1 MQNLINILVFV
12 LILGSIITIH
22 EFGHFIAAKYFGVYC
37 SQFSIGFG
45 PKIYSRKGKETDF
58 EIRALPIGGFVAMAG
73 EEGQEDQ
80 EALKDVPYERTL
92 KGKKTYQKII
102 IFLAGVF
109 MNFLLAIIVIFGINL
124 TSGEMPVNVAQ
135 IGSIVDGSAA
145 QVYELMPG
153 DIIEK
158 IEVVE
163 TGDVFIINN
172 FGDIELNR
180 ETIKTTA
187 DSINLELSVK
197 RNNESMTKDIV
208 VDYDEEASK
217 YAIGIIQATR
227 SMTFIEAFKYSF
239 VTFGEMSVAIINA
252 LGQLVTNFA
261 GTVGQL
267 SGPVG
272 IYETTAM
279 VTETGD
285 IAYILSLLAMLSVN
299 IGVFNLMPIPGLDG
313 CQMLFAIVEHIIGR
327 ELPEKLRM
335 VLQLAGLALVFGLMI
350 VVTFQDIFR
359 IFN

>member
-80 EALKDVPYERTL
+80 ETLKDVPYERTL

-109 MNFLLAIIVIFGINL
+109 MNFLLAIIVIFGINV

-172 FGDIELNR
+172 FDDIELNR

-187 DSINLELSVK
+187 DSIHLELSVK

-208 VDYDEEASK
+208 VEYDEEASK

-239 VTFGEMSVAIINA
+239 VTFGEMSVAIIDA

>member
-1 MQNLINILVFV
+1 MQNIINTLVFV
-12 LILGSIITIH
+12 FILGSIITIH
-22 EFGHFIAAKYFGVYC
+22 ELGHLLAAKYFGVYC

-92 KGKKTYQKII
+92 KGKKTHEKII

-109 MNFLLAIIVIFGINL
+109 MNFFLAIVVIFGINL
-124 TSGEMPVNVAQ
+124 SSGELPVNVAQ
-135 IGSIVDGSAA
+135 IGSIVDNSPA
-145 QVYELMPG
+145 QIYELMPG

-163 TGDVFIINN
+163 TGDVFVINN
-172 FGDIELNR
+172 FADIELNKQ
-180 ETIKTTA
+180 TIQTSA
-187 DSINLELSVK
+187 DALNLELSVK
-197 RNNESMTKDIV
+197 RNNNSITKNIV
-208 VDYDEEASK
+208 VEYNEEVHK
-217 YAIGIIQATR
+217 YTLGIVQATR
-227 SMTFIEAFKYSF
+227 SMTFVEAFKYSF
-239 VTFGEMSVAIINA
+239 ITFGEMSVTIIDA
-252 LGQLVTNFA
+252 LGKLVTNFT

-272 IYETTAM
+272 IYETTAKI
-279 VTETGD
+279 TESGD
-285 IAYILSLLAMLSVN
+285 ITYILSLLALLSVN

-335 VLQLAGLALVFGLMI
+335 VLQIAGLALVFGLMI
-350 VVTFQDIFR
+350 IVTFQDIFR

>member
-1 MQNLINILVFV
+1 MQNLINTLVFV

-22 EFGHFIAAKYFGVYC
+22 EFGHFVAAKYFGVYC

-109 MNFLLAIIVIFGINL
+109 MNFFLAIVVIFGINL
-124 TSGEMPVNVAQ
+124 TSGQLPVNVAQ
-135 IGSIVDGSAA
+135 IGSIIDNSAA
-145 QVYELMPG
+145 QTYELMPG

-158 IEVVE
+158 IEVLE
-163 TGDVFIINN
+163 TGDIFIINN
-172 FGDIELNR
+172 FSDIELNR
-180 ETIKTTA
+180 ETIKTTS
-187 DSINLELSVK
+187 DSLNLELSVK
-197 RNNESMTKDIV
+197 RNDVSMTKNMV
-208 VDYDEEASK
+208 VKYNAESQK
-217 YAIGIIQATR
+217 YALGIIQATR
-227 SMTFIEAFKYSF
+227 DMTFIEAFKHTF
-239 VTFGEMSVAIINA
+239 ITFGEMSVAIIDA
-252 LGQLVTNFA
+252 LGQLVTNFT

-359 IFN
+359 IFS

>member
-80 EALKDVPYERTL
+80 ETLKDVPYERTL

-172 FGDIELNR
+172 FDDIELNR

-187 DSINLELSVK
+187 DSIHLELSVK

-208 VDYDEEASK
+208 VEYDEEASK

-239 VTFGEMSVAIINA
+239 VTFGEMSVAIIDA

>member
-1 MQNLINILVFV
+1 MQNIINTLVFI

-22 EFGHFIAAKYFGVYC
+22 ELGHLLAAKYFGVYC

-92 KGKKTYQKII
+92 KGKKTHEKII

-109 MNFLLAIIVIFGINL
+109 MNFILAIVVIFGINL
-124 TSGEMPVNVAQ
+124 TAGELPVNVAQ
-135 IGSIVDGSAA
+135 IGSIVENSAA
-145 QVYELMPG
+145 EVYELMPG

-158 IEVVE
+158 IEVLE

-172 FGDIELNR
+172 FNDIELNR
-180 ETIKTTA
+180 NTIKTTS
-187 DSINLELSVK
+187 DSLNLELSVK
-197 RNNESMTKDIV
+197 RNDVSITKNIV
-208 VDYDEEASK
+208 VKYNDEAQK
-217 YAIGIIQATR
+217 YAIGIVQATR
-227 SMTFIEAFKYSF
+227 SMTFTEAFKYTF
-239 VTFGEMSVAIINA
+239 ITFGEMSFAIVDA
-252 LGQLVTNFA
+252 LGQLVTNFT

-272 IYETTAM
+272 IYETTAK

-285 IAYILSLLAMLSVN
+285 IAYILSLLAMLSIN

-335 VLQLAGLALVFGLMI
+335 ILQIAGLALVFGLMI
-350 VVTFQDIFR
+350 IVTFQDIFR
-359 IFN
+359 IFL

>member
-1 MQNLINILVFV
+1 MQNIINTLVFV
-12 LILGSIITIH
+12 LILGTIITIH
-22 EFGHFIAAKYFGVYC
+22 ELGHLIAAKYFGVYC

-92 KGKKTYQKII
+92 KGKKTHEKVI

-109 MNFLLAIIVIFGINL
+109 MNFLLAIVVIFGINL
-124 TSGEMPVNVAQ
+124 TSGELPVNVAQ
-135 IGSIVDGSAA
+135 IGSIIENSAA

-158 IEVVE
+158 IEVLE

-172 FGDIELNR
+172 FADIELNR
-180 ETIKTTA
+180 ETIQTNA
-187 DSINLELSVK
+187 DSLNLQLSVK
-197 RNNESMTKDIV
+197 RNNVSITKDLVVNYNAESQRYALGIV
-208 VDYDEEASK
+208 
-217 YAIGIIQATR
+217 QATR
-227 SMTFIEAFKYSF
+227 SMTFVEAFKYTF
-239 VTFGEMSVAIINA
+239 ITFGSMSVAIIDA
-252 LGQLVTNFA
+252 LGKLVTNFI

-272 IYETTAM
+272 IYETTAA

-335 VLQLAGLALVFGLMI
+335 VLQIAGLALVFGLMLF
-350 VVTFQDIFR
+350 VTFQDIFR
-359 IFN
+359 IFK